1 MMYDQTGL
9 LIFLLGVVLL
19 LIAFKDKLAGL
30 LRPAPPPTAPPP
42 QPPAPPSNIFI
53 WDPVENTVFKGFF
66 DGNVMHR
73 PDHDEIMVVPEGAQ
87 QPVLYRVN
95 PSFDDHVLFKDW
107 SPSLGMNIYVLEG
120 KAVQPTPQ
128 NPVGE
133 ILPSVPGGAQAIKAY
148 LTTRMLEEL
157 RRSIMG
163 VREIIERAREEVT
176 GAEARP
182 EEKPEKAKA
191 PAVKRGAPEVIK
203 EELELEEGG
212 EG

>member
-1 MMYDQTGL
+1 MYDQTGL
-9 LIFLLGVVLL
+9 LIFLLGVILL
-19 LIAFKDKLAGL
+19 LIAFREKLSRL
-30 LRPAPPPTAPPP
+30 LRPAPPPAAPPP
-42 QPPAPPSNIFI
+42 QPAMPPSNIFI

-73 PDHDEIMVVPEGAQ
+73 PDHDEIMIVPEGSQ

-107 SPSLGMNIYVLEG
+107 SPSLGMNVYVLEG
-120 KAVQPTPQ
+120 KPVQPTPQ

-163 VREIIERAREEVT
+163 VREIIGRAREEVA

-182 EEKPEKAKA
+182 EKIPEGVKA
-191 PAVKRGAPEVIK
+191 PAVKEGAPEEIK